1 MNDFVLQYANSIIC
15 EPSGLTYT
23 DLKYQMTQK
32 IMIVKPDNDKHSEIV
47 DLVDNL
53 P

>member
-1 MNDFVLQYANSIIC
+1 MKEFVLQYADSIIC

-32 IMIVKPDNDKHSEIV
+32 IMIINTDTNKHNEIV
-47 DLVDNL
+47 ELVDNM